1 MPGWEYRVGGVG
13 CNFITPATGCA
24 RCNFDDDRDDDGG
37 RGDSGGGDHGDR
49 DDDGGC
55 GDDGDRDDGGGC
67 GDDVQNATLEKVQ

>member
-24 RCNFDDDRDDDGG
+24 RCNFDDDHDDDGG
-37 RGDSGGGDHGDR
+37 RGDSGGGDRDDDSGGDDGGDR

-55 GDDGDRDDGGGC
+55 GDD
-67 GDDVQNATLEKVQ
+67 VQNATLVKVQ